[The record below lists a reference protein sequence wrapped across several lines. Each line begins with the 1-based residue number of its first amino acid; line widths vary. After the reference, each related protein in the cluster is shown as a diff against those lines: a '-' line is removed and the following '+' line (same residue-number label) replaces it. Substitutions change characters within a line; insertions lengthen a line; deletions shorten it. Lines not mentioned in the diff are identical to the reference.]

1 MKPDQ
6 PANIVD
12 DQGGEPVGSREVIR
26 IHKHTFH
33 IISSHDGAGIVS
45 KKFQYN
51 FSLAKNGNSDRLKKF
66 LSCR

>member
-26 IHKHTFH
+26 IHKHKFH

-45 KKFQYN
+45 KNFQHN
-51 FSLAKNGNSDRLKKF
+51 FVLAKNGNSDRLKKF

>member
-26 IHKHTFH
+26 IHKHKFH
-33 IISSHDGAGIVS
+33 IISGDDGADIVS
-45 KKFQYN
+45 TILYW
-51 FSLAKNGNSDRLKKF
+51 LKMET
-66 LSCR
+66 LTD

>member
-26 IHKHTFH
+26 IHKHTFQFH
-33 IISSHDGAGIVS
+33 NPIAVDLPSGAIPLGATTFVPA
-45 KKFQYN
+45 F
-51 FSLAKNGNSDRLKKF
+51 
-66 LSCR
+66 